1 MQRRRRPWAVRGR
14 VAPSIALAVLASTL
28 VACGADSDASGGS
41 DPITSSPAR
50 PSAAQTTDT
59 GGESA
64 SPDPTSTS
72 SASPAATPHATTPAL
87 VDTGWAAPDGSGCPA
102 PRWPTTLSEGAPANG
117 ERVLVI
123 GDSRTRES
131 RKDLVAGLVA
141 SGWTPTVR
149 CWGWKDIEWGIAQV
163 RRARKLHQLPDW
175 VVVALGINDM
185 KEVGTAGLA
194 ARIDRML
201 DAIGPGHHV
210 LWLEEF
216 SDRSPSR
223 YSDSHMEYPPV
234 VAAFNRHLHAREGG
248 GSGLTVIP
256 WVSVVKAE
264 GLRLFDGIHYDAR
277 GYRVRARTIVGGLN
291 ARITRA

>member
-1 MQRRRRPWAVRGR
+1 MAHRHRPAHAAVR
-14 VAPSIALAVLASTL
+14 IAAAVVLAAATAGCSATTVST
-28 VACGADSDASGGS
+28 G
-41 DPITSSPAR
+41 TSAR
-50 PSAAQTTDT
+50 AVEP
-59 GGESA
+59 
-64 SPDPTSTS
+64 
-72 SASPAATPHATTPAL
+72 ASPAAPEPTLRQPAEPEVVVADSVAVTPRPTTPPL
-87 VDTGWAAPDGSGCPA
+87 VDPGWAAPDGSGCPA

-131 RKDLVAGLVA
+131 RQALVAGLVA

-185 KEVGTAGLA
+185 KDVGPAGLA
-194 ARIDRML
+194 SRVDRML

-248 GSGLTVIP
+248 RSGLTVIP